1 MANTLASQGVVA
13 RGTVEIIG
21 KTGRLVVRS
30 RERAPIRHYEKW
42 RFQWCVQID
51 NRNLWTPPGFREGKL
66 TLLTVGFWLYL
77 RIFKKSIYRR
87 LTNG

>member
-1 MANTLASQGVVA
+1 MGNTMASQGVRA

-21 KTGRLVVRS
+21 QDKRLVVRS
-30 RERAPIRHYEKW
+30 REGSPLRRYEKW

-66 TLLTVGFWLYL
+66 TPLTVGFWLYL
-77 RIFKKSIYRR
+77 WIFKKSIYRR

>member
-1 MANTLASQGVVA
+1 MANILASQRTA
-13 RGTVEIIG
+13 AKSTVEIIG
-21 KTGRLVVRS
+21 KDGCLVVRS
-30 RERAPIRHYEKW
+30 RTRAAFRRYEKW

-66 TLLTVGFWLYL
+66 TPLTVGFWLYL
-77 RIFKKSIYRR
+77 MIFKKSIYRR